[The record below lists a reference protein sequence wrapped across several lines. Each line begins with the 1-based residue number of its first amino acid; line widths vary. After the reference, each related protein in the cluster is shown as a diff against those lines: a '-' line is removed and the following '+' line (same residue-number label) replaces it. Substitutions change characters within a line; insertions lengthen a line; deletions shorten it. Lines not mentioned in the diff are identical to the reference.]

1 MTGSLLLIA
10 QAILYFAVMAALF
23 RARHAMGLGVFV
35 CALGVM
41 HFLETYLAA
50 VFFIQLPFGLISPG
64 STVMFAGKLAMIL
77 MLYIREDAETVR
89 QPIYGLLVGNC
100 LMVGLAA
107 ILRFYTPMA
116 LPGGDQ
122 PDLGLLDQLGALM
135 IWGTLVLFIDS
146 IAIILLYERLER
158 MFSGSLMWRAAV
170 SLTII
175 LTFDQLAFFAGL
187 HVIAGTPAAALIGG
201 WVAKMAAALLYAGL
215 ISIYIHFY
223 EQSGDSDSH
232 PEGRTLADI
241 FAKLTY
247 RHRYKALLEKSGIDA
262 LTGLLDRGRFEAM
275 AQSSV
280 ARSMSEHR
288 PISLAIVDVDHF
300 KQINDRY
307 GHVMGD
313 DVLRQVAQALRA
325 SVRAGDRIFRYGGEE
340 FIVLCEGM
348 SHETAL
354 THAERLRAAVPAAFA
369 GTLAIVP
376 TVSIGVATAPG
387 DGGDLMELVR
397 HADFHLYEA
406 KKGGR
411 NRVVGNDPADR
422 KRPTDIIT

>member
-201 WVAKMAAALLYAGL
+201 WVAKMAAALL
-215 ISIYIHFY
+215 
-223 EQSGDSDSH
+223 
-232 PEGRTLADI
+232 
-241 FAKLTY
+241 
-247 RHRYKALLEKSGIDA
+247 
-262 LTGLLDRGRFEAM
+262 
-275 AQSSV
+275 
-280 ARSMSEHR
+280 
-288 PISLAIVDVDHF
+288 
-300 KQINDRY
+300 
-307 GHVMGD
+307 
-313 DVLRQVAQALRA
+313 
-325 SVRAGDRIFRYGGEE
+325 
-340 FIVLCEGM
+340 
-348 SHETAL
+348 
-354 THAERLRAAVPAAFA
+354 
-369 GTLAIVP
+369 
-376 TVSIGVATAPG
+376 
-387 DGGDLMELVR
+387 
-397 HADFHLYEA
+397 
-406 KKGGR
+406 
-411 NRVVGNDPADR
+411 
-422 KRPTDIIT
+422 